1 MDRMT
6 TAEIN
11 GVKRCLNYSVAVMF
25 DMVDKFGN
33 IRAALDVLGGENKE
47 SFEAVRWFA
56 VKMANDAELCRRD
69 AGYDSQPM
77 LSEDDISLRM
87 SPLDYALLKEAV
99 VNAISLG
106 YAQETVSNGKK
117 EIDLGLEELRAK
129 KAEAGE

>member
-11 GVKRCLNYSVAVMF
+11 GVKRYLNYSVAVMF

-33 IRAALDVLGGENKE
+33 IRAALDVIGEENKE

-56 VKMANDAELCRRD
+56 VKMVNDAELCRRE
-69 AGYDSQPM
+69 AGYDPQPM
-77 LSEDDISLRM
+77 LSEDEISLHM
-87 SPLDYALLKEAV
+87 SPLDYALLKAAV
-99 VNAISLG
+99 VDAISSG
-106 YAQETVSNGKK
+106 YVQETTSSGKK